1 MSDED
6 IEIDEELVEDPEIEA
21 LAEDKSMSVN
31 LDSRRRLEER
41 LEEARLRKLMQDY
54 DFD

>member
-6 IEIDEELVEDPEIEA
+6 LDLDEELEEDEEVEVLVA
-21 LAEDKSMSVN
+21 GKSPVFSG
-31 LDSRRRLEER
+31 DSRRRLEDK
-41 LEEARLRKLMQDY
+41 LEEMRLRKLMQDY

>member
-6 IEIDEELVEDPEIEA
+6 LDLDEELDEDSEVEV
-21 LAEDKSMSVN
+21 LAAEKTPPFNGDG
-31 LDSRRRLEER
+31 RRRLEDK
-41 LEEARLRKLMQDY
+41 LEEMRLRKLMQDY

>member
-6 IEIDEELVEDPEIEA
+6 LDLEEEIESDPEVEA
-21 LAEDKSMSVN
+21 LEKEVTSNQV
-31 LDSRRRLEER
+31 DSRRRLEDK